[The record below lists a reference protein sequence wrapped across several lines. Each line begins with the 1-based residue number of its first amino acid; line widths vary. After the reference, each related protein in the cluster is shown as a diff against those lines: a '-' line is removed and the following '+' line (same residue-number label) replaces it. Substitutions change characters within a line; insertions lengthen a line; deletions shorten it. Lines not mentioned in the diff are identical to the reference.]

1 MNNLLT
7 KINKDILNIGK
18 DIVEPF
24 EKIIDTTIYGHII
37 YLIDIQLL
45 LIFNFCKQNVK
56 CNSNYIER
64 IVSILQD
71 EEIITGGLMPKVIKK
86 LKNKVNKFLKG
97 KKPVNTKIA
106 SIKPKIESKA
116 VTSIKPKI
124 ESKAVTSIKPKI
136 ESKAV
141 TSIKIESQPT
151 NLEFQFSNSSKLII
165 NNFIDSLITVLIK
178 ILNSKSAAHYVLVGL
193 NKKTDI
199 NVLKNIKTIEDIE
212 NKISN
217 ICDFLFTFK
226 NKCFKN
232 TLCKN
237 KAPDFLKQVKIQEKI
252 NILCS
257 KTIPVLP
264 TINESNSKLKLLAE
278 ITDIY
283 LTNSKKHNKEL
294 NENYTDL
301 ILILNLKQS
310 ILGTV
315 NNNLSEINNKSKEIN
330 NKSKEINNKS
340 DDVTEFNKINSNN
353 SSKFDFNIIIYT
365 ILDALNNI
373 KSTSNYH
380 LNQIKNKL
388 YSGNKVLIHKKIGKI
403 SQEINNINDWLCVI
417 CILLHNIPNIE
428 TKISDGLLSDYLN
441 ILTIQKA
448 LKKYYKKLDLV
459 NIIKKNEIK
468 KTVPK
473 PHKYYGGSMNNEN
486 IYILINILFNPPKIT
501 QYK

>member
-24 EKIIDTTIYGHII
+24 ENIIDTTIYGHII

-86 LKNKVNKFLKG
+86 FKNKVNNFLKG
-97 KKPVNTKIA
+97 KKTVNTKIA
-106 SIKPKIESKA
+106 SIKPKIESKS

-124 ESKAVTSIKPKI
+124 ESKSVTSIKP
-136 ESKAV
+136 
-141 TSIKIESQPT
+141 KIESQPT

-178 ILNSKSAAHYVLVGL
+178 ILNSKSATHYVLVGL

-199 NVLKNIKTIEDIE
+199 NALKNIKTIEDIE

-232 TLCKN
+232 ILCKN

-252 NILCS
+252 NILYS
-257 KTIPVLP
+257 KTIPILP
-264 TINESNSKLKLLAE
+264 TVNESKSKLKLLAE

-283 LTNSKKHNKEL
+283 LTNSKKHNTEL

-315 NNNLSEINNKSKEIN
+315 NNNLSEVI

-353 SSKFDFNIIIYT
+353 SSEFNFNIIIYT
-365 ILDALNNI
+365 ILDAVNNI

-380 LNQIKNKL
+380 LNQVKNKL

-441 ILTIQKA
+441 ILTIQRT

-459 NIIKKNEIK
+459 NIIKQNEIK

-473 PHKYYGGSMNNEN
+473 HHKYYGGNMNNEN

-501 QYK
+501 KYK

>member
-1 MNNLLT
+1 M
-7 KINKDILNIGK
+7 
-18 DIVEPF
+18 
-24 EKIIDTTIYGHII
+24 
-37 YLIDIQLL
+37 
-45 LIFNFCKQNVK
+45 
-56 CNSNYIER
+56 
-64 IVSILQD
+64 
-71 EEIITGGLMPKVIKK
+71 
-86 LKNKVNKFLKG
+86 
-97 KKPVNTKIA
+97 
-106 SIKPKIESKA
+106 
-116 VTSIKPKI
+116 
-124 ESKAVTSIKPKI
+124 
-136 ESKAV
+136 
-141 TSIKIESQPT
+141 
-151 NLEFQFSNSSKLII
+151 
-165 NNFIDSLITVLIK
+165 
-178 ILNSKSAAHYVLVGL
+178 NSKSATHYVLVGL

-199 NVLKNIKTIEDIE
+199 NALKNIKTIEDIE

-232 TLCKN
+232 ILCKN

-252 NILCS
+252 NILYS
-257 KTIPVLP
+257 KTIPILP
-264 TINESNSKLKLLAE
+264 TVNESKSKLKLLAE

-283 LTNSKKHNKEL
+283 LTNSKKHNTEL

-315 NNNLSEINNKSKEIN
+315 NNNLSEVI

-353 SSKFDFNIIIYT
+353 SSEFNFNIIIYT
-365 ILDALNNI
+365 ILDAVNNI

-380 LNQIKNKL
+380 LNQVKNKL

-441 ILTIQKA
+441 ILTIQRT

-459 NIIKKNEIK
+459 NIIKQNEIK

-473 PHKYYGGSMNNEN
+473 HHKYYGGNMNNEN

-501 QYK
+501 KYK